1 MKNVS
6 SAQITAG
13 VLTQNF
19 SQTVSFFITKD
30 DAYNFMSPIKGTRAY

>member
-6 SAQITAG
+6 SVQITAG

-19 SQTVSFFITKD
+19 SQTVSSFITKD
-30 DAYNFMSPIKGTRAY
+30 DAYNFMSPIKGTQAY